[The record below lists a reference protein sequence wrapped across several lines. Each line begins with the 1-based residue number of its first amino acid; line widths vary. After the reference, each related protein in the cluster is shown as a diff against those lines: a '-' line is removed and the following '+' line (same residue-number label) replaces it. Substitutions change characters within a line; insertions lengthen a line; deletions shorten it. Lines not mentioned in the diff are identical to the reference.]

1 MTAGRIDLLDTAR
14 NAYLLISKAKRV
26 PPVR

>member
-1 MTAGRIDLLDTAR
+1 MNAGRIDLLDTAR
-14 NAYLLISKAKRV
+14 DAYLLISKAKRV